1 MMAVRLT
8 DAQKK
13 KIVADYA
20 ESGSYK
26 ATAKHFG
33 VSDNTVRRVC
43 QNEPEMSRKVAQK
56 KAENTADMISFMNSR
71 KEKAQGIIDDCL
83 ELLPEKLKDAN
94 ATQTAT
100 VLGIVVDK
108 FTRQTDAGMD
118 IPRILENMDTLAD
131 IVRKPAKNRN
141 ITDYE

>member
-1 MMAVRLT
+1 
-8 DAQKK
+8 
-13 KIVADYA
+13 
-20 ESGSYK
+20 
-26 ATAKHFG
+26 
-33 VSDNTVRRVC
+33 
-43 QNEPEMSRKVAQK
+43 MSRKVAQK

-83 ELLPEKLKDAN
+83 ELLPGKLKGAN

-118 IPRILENMDTLAD
+118 IPRILEHMDTLAD
-131 IVRKPAKNRN
+131 IVSKPVPNRD
-141 ITDYE
+141 ITDYEQ